1 MIKPNY
7 LKLKPSDIVVA
18 ILPVVFGGAGLYIW
32 GNTMLAMYGK
42 MRLKSARFTPEL
54 SKELFIERSDLM
66 QQFKMKYAGDS
77 TLLVVGNHGTGKST
91 FVEYALHKEQ
101 PVLRAKTKNL
111 SMEDIVSGLL
121 RCVGVS
127 SNDPLLVFEDVLVR
141 AKGKCKKPLVIIDI
155 NDPVTNEEL
164 NKLLRYLKVLGYD
177 RGLAKFVV
185 VLSASVG
192 SFKIDLPFTALRC
205 NILNVPECSSE
216 FAQQYLDLHL
226 ANSKLTAEEIKE
238 VKQTVINTGFTSFLY
253 LEMFVQFFKNFS
265 DSNMDGIRSGIK
277 DIDKRLGLI
286 YSKSYN
292 YYLKQLK
299 VTSRSHKGFG
309 ALEKLASGE
318 RLIIDEL
325 AEKLGFEPQ
334 DLQKISLKYATHP
347 VVFDIEEQTVYIENS
362 GAQKVLKAELNRI
375 VEQKGWTAL
384 SLLTLIHTPVI
395 FYFFANLF

>member
-7 LKLKPSDIVVA
+7 LKLKPLDIVVA
-18 ILPVVFGGAGLYIW
+18 MFGGAGLYIW
-32 GNTMLAMYGK
+32 GNTILATYGM
-42 MRLKSARFTPEL
+42 MRLKFVRFELEL
-54 SKELFIERSDLM
+54 SEKLYIERSNLK
-66 QQFKMKYAGDS
+66 QQFDMKYAGDS
-77 TLLVVGNHGTGKST
+77 TLLVVGNHGTGKSM
-91 FVEYALHKEQ
+91 FVEHALHKEQ
-101 PVLRAKTKNL
+101 PVLKAKTKNL
-111 SMEDIVSGLL
+111 SMEDIASGLL
-121 RCVGVS
+121 RSVGVS
-127 SNDPLLVFEDVLVR
+127 SNDPLLVFEEMLEQ
-141 AKGKCKKPLVIIDI
+141 AKGKCKKPIVIIDI
-155 NDPVTNEEL
+155 NDPVANEEL

-253 LEMFVQFFKNFS
+253 LEMFVQFFKNCP
-265 DSNMDGIRSGIK
+265 DLNMDGIRSGIK
-277 DIDKRLGLI
+277 DIDERLGLI
-286 YSKSYN
+286 YSKSYK

-299 VTSRSHKGFG
+299 VTSRLHKGFG

-318 RLIIDEL
+318 RLKIDEL

-334 DLQKISLKYATHP
+334 ALQEISHEYAKHT
-347 VVFDIEEQTVYIENS
+347 VIFNIEEQTVYIENS
-362 GAQKVLKAELNRI
+362 GARKVLKAELNRI
-375 VEQKGWTAL
+375 IQTH
-384 SLLTLIHTPVI
+384 SI
-395 FYFFANLF
+395 FANFVFWVITKFY